1 MEKEL
6 YKFAQVERA
15 DNLVDSNSNGIKQK
29 MTIVEKSK
37 YEIYGCSNI
46 ATILLTADINS
57 ENYTKLPHIFER
69 QYLYNY
75 IYELYKKITLK
86 KINNEFKQNGKFK
99 DTKQKFIDF
108 TQKVWIEETT
118 NDNTGSMLEE
128 EWGTIL
134 KTGEVYNQ
142 VKAKYDVL
150 YKNSNI
156 EKTAKTNKLIVAI
169 LIALLLINIIGIFK
183 LF

>member
-86 KINNEFKQNGKFK
+86 R
-99 DTKQKFIDF
+99 
-108 TQKVWIEETT
+108 
-118 NDNTGSMLEE
+118 
-128 EWGTIL
+128 
-134 KTGEVYNQ
+134 
-142 VKAKYDVL
+142 
-150 YKNSNI
+150 
-156 EKTAKTNKLIVAI
+156 
-169 LIALLLINIIGIFK
+169 
-183 LF
+183 

>member
-1 MEKEL
+1 MFKIVTFYYQSNKKVTLNPEK
-6 YKFAQVERA
+6 
-15 DNLVDSNSNGIKQK
+15 
-29 MTIVEKSK
+29 
-37 YEIYGCSNI
+37 
-46 ATILLTADINS
+46 
-57 ENYTKLPHIFER
+57 R
-69 QYLYNY
+69 QR
-75 IYELYKKITLK
+75 ICTE
-86 KINNEFKQNGKFK
+86 INNEFKQNSKFK

-128 EWGTIL
+128 EWGAIL

-183 LF
+183 YFR

>member
-1 MEKEL
+1 
-6 YKFAQVERA
+6 
-15 DNLVDSNSNGIKQK
+15 
-29 MTIVEKSK
+29 
-37 YEIYGCSNI
+37 
-46 ATILLTADINS
+46 
-57 ENYTKLPHIFER
+57 
-69 QYLYNY
+69 
-75 IYELYKKITLK
+75 
-86 KINNEFKQNGKFK
+86 
-99 DTKQKFIDF
+99 
-108 TQKVWIEETT
+108 
-118 NDNTGSMLEE
+118 MLEE